1 MRFRPLLIHR
11 TSPLSISEKLN
22 ILKFYRCSPLYHT
35 LIKIFTN
42 INGTIIIRR
51 WWKFDSTRLDI
62 SPWRGSMARNRRK
75 SLWGLTVNTSPLSST
90 PFSPIVSAPFGS
102 SNPFNRSKIA
112 GLQRFTWSSS
122 NHVPFLR
129 HWNAKIRSSQ
139 LRFVHKF
146 SREFFFGFFF
156 FFFFFLAI
164 FKTRRFFYYWDSFL
178 DRSCLRW

>member
-35 LIKIFTN
+35 LITVFTN

-156 FFFFFLAI
+156 FFFFF
-164 FKTRRFFYYWDSFL
+164 FNF
-178 DRSCLRW
+178 